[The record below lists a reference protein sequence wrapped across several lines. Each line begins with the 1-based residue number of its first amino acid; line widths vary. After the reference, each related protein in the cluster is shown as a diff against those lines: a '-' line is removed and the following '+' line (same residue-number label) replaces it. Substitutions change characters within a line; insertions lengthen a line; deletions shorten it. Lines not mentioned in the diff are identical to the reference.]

1 MQMLYSIS
9 LTIDKSPKGN
19 TAVYMLYAYT
29 RISSISRKANLG
41 ARAIAEARR
50 TTPVSIEHEKELKLG
65 KLLLR
70 FPEVILR
77 VADDLCL
84 GRSVSSVKCCSGTFL
99 GLF

>member
-1 MQMLYSIS
+1 MHAI
-9 LTIDKSPKGN
+9 SPKGN

-41 ARAIAEARR
+41 AEAIEKARR
-50 TTPVSIEHEKELKLG
+50 TTPVSLEHEKELKLG

-84 GRSVSSVKCCSGTFL
+84 GRSAPSVKCCIATFL